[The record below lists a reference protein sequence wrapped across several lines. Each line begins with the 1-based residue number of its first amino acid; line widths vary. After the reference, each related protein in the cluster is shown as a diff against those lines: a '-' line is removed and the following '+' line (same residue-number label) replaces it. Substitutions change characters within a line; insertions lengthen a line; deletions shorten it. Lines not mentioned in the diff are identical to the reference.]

1 MSPDRAGVSR
11 PAFSEV
17 ETRVLDYLEGI
28 ARQHQLHTW
37 RDPGAN
43 LVIAAPHDHDPNA
56 PCGLLGSHVDSVPEG
71 GNFDGLAGV
80 AAALLTLI
88 ELERDGFRP
97 RLPVRVLAL
106 RGEESAWFGQAYM
119 GSQALLG
126 QLSPK
131 SLNTPRRDGG
141 STLADAM
148 RSVGIDVA
156 RVAAGESLID
166 ASRVKFFLELHI
178 EQGPVLIE
186 RDWPIAAVTGIRGNI
201 RHRGIQCIGEAGH
214 SGAVPRWL
222 RRDAVFATAELIMR
236 MDEHWAIIQQG
247 GCDLVLTAGIFHT
260 NSAHHAMS
268 RIPGET
274 TFSFEARSQ
283 DPATLS
289 AIECLLHSECRIIER
304 DRKVRF
310 VFDDLVRAEPAELD
324 AGIFERIK
332 AACAAEGLPG
342 EPVPSGAGHD
352 AAIFAQAGIP
362 TGMIFVRNANGSHN
376 PNEQMDTADLI
387 AAVAVMRR
395 VAMDLSG

>member
-1 MSPDRAGVSR
+1 MLYKLLNNRTYIGAAVHKGRAR
-11 PAFSEV
+11 
-17 ETRVLDYLEGI
+17 RHH
-28 ARQHQLHTW
+28 R
-37 RDPGAN
+37 PGA
-43 LVIAAPHDHDPNA
+43 
-56 PCGLLGSHVDSVPEG
+56 
-71 GNFDGLAGV
+71 
-80 AAALLTLI
+80 
-88 ELERDGFRP
+88 
-97 RLPVRVLAL
+97 
-106 RGEESAWFGQAYM
+106 
-119 GSQALLG
+119 LG
-126 QLSPK
+126 Q
-131 SLNTPRRDGG
+131 
-141 STLADAM
+141 
-148 RSVGIDVA
+148 
-156 RVAAGESLID
+156 
-166 ASRVKFFLELHI
+166 
-178 EQGPVLIE
+178 
-186 RDWPIAAVTGIRGNI
+186 
-201 RHRGIQCIGEAGH
+201 
-214 SGAVPRWL
+214 
-222 RRDAVFATAELIMR
+222 
-236 MDEHWAIIQQG
+236 
-247 GCDLVLTAGIFHT
+247 CDLVLTAGIFHT
-260 NSAHHAMS
+260 NSAHRAMS

>member
-1 MSPDRAGVSR
+1 MLYKLLNNRTYIGAAVHKGRAR
-11 PAFSEV
+11 
-17 ETRVLDYLEGI
+17 RHH
-28 ARQHQLHTW
+28 R
-37 RDPGAN
+37 PGA
-43 LVIAAPHDHDPNA
+43 
-56 PCGLLGSHVDSVPEG
+56 
-71 GNFDGLAGV
+71 
-80 AAALLTLI
+80 
-88 ELERDGFRP
+88 
-97 RLPVRVLAL
+97 
-106 RGEESAWFGQAYM
+106 
-119 GSQALLG
+119 LG
-126 QLSPK
+126 Q
-131 SLNTPRRDGG
+131 
-141 STLADAM
+141 
-148 RSVGIDVA
+148 
-156 RVAAGESLID
+156 
-166 ASRVKFFLELHI
+166 
-178 EQGPVLIE
+178 
-186 RDWPIAAVTGIRGNI
+186 
-201 RHRGIQCIGEAGH
+201 
-214 SGAVPRWL
+214 
-222 RRDAVFATAELIMR
+222 
-236 MDEHWAIIQQG
+236 
-247 GCDLVLTAGIFHT
+247 CDLVLTAGIFHT